1 MQPFIQRIYNAGST
15 TRFKEDKSAVTLAD
29 IIVQELLHLL
39 LAPVTVAFIGEE
51 SAEEYVID
59 DPILAQEVAYAR
71 RAIQALELPATL
83 RALNLTA
90 VIDPIDGTAEFSTG
104 KGHESTIC
112 IGFAQGTPV
121 AGLVFRPIEG
131 TYAAGCRSEDY
142 FNTNLVRT
150 ELNRTTV
157 LTSNGRI
164 SSFIECLGLTRV
176 PAGGCGNK
184 ILMVLE
190 GRGIY
195 ILDRGVS
202 RWDTCAAQAIL
213 EAEGGTLCTL
223 TGFLA
228 NRMESYTYAL
238 TDVNLDPN
246 PLAVAGPMNSSG
258 IRMKPYSNL
267 CGLVAVPRECMGS
280 EYMEALRARCLSSSA
295 PAYS

>member
-83 RALNLTA
+83 CALNLTA

-112 IGFAQGTPV
+112 IGFAQGAPV

-131 TYAAGCRSEDY
+131 IYAAGCCSEGY

-150 ELNRTTV
+150 KLNRTTV

-164 SSFIECLGLTRV
+164 STFIEGLGLTRV

-184 ILMVLE
+184 ILLILE
-190 GRGIY
+190 GQGIY

-202 RWDTCAAQAIL
+202 RWDSLCCTGYPR
-213 EAEGGTLCTL
+213 GGGRRIVYIDEFFCPVKW
-223 TGFLA
+223 
-228 NRMESYTYAL
+228 RDTYAL

-258 IRMKPYSNL
+258 TRMKPYSNL
-267 CGLVAVPRECMGS
+267 CGLVAVPRECNNS
-280 EYMEALRARCLSSSA
+280 EYMEALRTRCLSSSA

>member
-39 LAPVTVAFIGEE
+39 LVPVTVAFIGEE

-59 DPILAQEVAYAR
+59 DPVLAQEVADAR

-90 VIDPIDGTAEFSTG
+90 VIDPIDGTAEFSSG

-131 TYAAGCRSEDY
+131 TYAAGCYSEGY
-142 FNTNLVRT
+142 FNTNLVRA
-150 ELNRTTV
+150 EFNRTTV

-164 SSFIECLGLTRV
+164 STFIEGLGLTRI

-184 ILMVLE
+184 ILLLLE

-213 EAEGGTLCTL
+213 EAEGGALCTL

-228 NRMESYTYAL
+228 GRMESYTYTL

-246 PLAVAGPMNSSG
+246 PLAIAGPMNSSG
-258 IRMKPYSNL
+258 THMKPYSNL
-267 CGLVAVPRECMGS
+267 CGLVAVPRECMDS
-280 EYMEALRARCLSSSA
+280 EYMETLRSRCLSSSL